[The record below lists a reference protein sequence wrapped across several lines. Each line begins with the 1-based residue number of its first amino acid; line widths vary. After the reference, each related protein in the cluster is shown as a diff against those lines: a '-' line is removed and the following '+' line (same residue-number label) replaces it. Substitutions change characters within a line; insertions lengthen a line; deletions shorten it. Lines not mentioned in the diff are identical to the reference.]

1 MRILNYVLI
10 ATFYRYSL
18 SATALYPI
26 EEQSSI
32 ENHWVAYISHAFEV
46 IGPFPQEAREQH
58 FLNPGYPLKSEIVFP
73 LDYTHAYTSHLADN
87 GFVHWTNHTAAIAR
101 ASSGDSDHKKLESI
115 HYSIQF
121 PGIRWDSIRHT
132 EGWSGLQHHAL
143 LHTTIRLTSALSHN
157 PLSLSRPTYLVLT
170 ASQCSYIA
178 ILNSR
183 HGSLNPRWHAC
194 NIYDTDD
201 MPPVRV
207 PLKAYFD
214 HEAVKI
220 SATDFAI
227 NGMELDVLISLDYEI
242 RLFGDP
248 TVSSDGTTPVV
259 EVDISVKVEQTGDQD
274 VPDIDNNALDSPSL
288 EPNQLRLSNA
298 QVNPHTP
305 CMQFNAKTHVF
316 PHFIDGW
323 AYGDAAGIEVTS
335 CSEEYW
341 SIGGTPRF
349 IDTWVTDEIRVE
361 MIEPIRLA
369 PSQTRLVSM
378 NLVQE
383 KPLLAP
389 AGFLTLELSLH
400 LDIHSSRT
408 PHKLLITIP
417 IQNHPSLCELSEDT
431 EGLLLTYRSV
441 SGTPASAVVIPP
453 PNKTHN
459 ITTQSRILLALHGAG
474 VLVVQGLT
482 PWGLDWREA
491 SRADVCA
498 ALRALVLKLV
508 GVWHEDDYCT
518 AHDLA
523 TEITVPKPPGVPVKT
538 IPVVAI
544 GHSNGGQGALHLT
557 SAFPDC
563 IPALIPAAGYT
574 SARLYVPT
582 QASRGSL
589 FADAAL
595 QSILRASLQGQD
607 GDIIAGNLAL
617 SRVHL
622 VHGGSDENVPVW
634 HSRERMALI
643 KMWNPDADVNM
654 TEIPGKP
661 HFWDTVF
668 KEKPVSNAI
677 QDLVSS
683 PYAASNTIETDF
695 TLTVAWP
702 SESGSM
708 RGWRIRKAKVPGRLS
723 RIHVS
728 GSSIQTTN
736 VHTFSVE
743 LSKSQLKDGDV
754 IEVDSQRIK
763 VPRQSSFWLSYEKD
777 NQWEIVHTAKS
788 YHYGSLSSALTSAM
802 PIALVIPAREG
813 DYYQTIAL
821 RIAHSLYTYLKL
833 DCTILRDSELQGRVL
848 EGRSVVVIGG
858 HHNKYGMAVRSS
870 PLRILPD
877 GSIVIG
883 QKRYNINGVGALS
896 FHKDHVYMDAL
907 DLSGYERIL
916 RAFPLRTGVP
926 GPEWMIIGP
935 ESNTKGFGGI
945 LATG

>member
-1 MRILNYVLI
+1 MHLRTIPSVSIKYVESDSTIDPGL
-10 ATFYRYSL
+10 RR
-18 SATALYPI
+18 
-26 EEQSSI
+26 
-32 ENHWVAYISHAFEV
+32 
-46 IGPFPQEAREQH
+46 EAREQH

-87 GFVHWTNHTAAIAR
+87 GFVHWTNHTAAVAR

-194 NIYDTDD
+194 NIYDTAD

-214 HEAVKI
+214 HEAAEI

-227 NGMELDVLISLDYEI
+227 NGIELDVLISLDYEI

-259 EVDISVKVEQTGDQD
+259 EVDISVKVEQTSDQD
-274 VPDIDNNALDSPSL
+274 VPDIHNNALDSPSL

-349 IDTWVTDEIRVE
+349 IDTWVTDVRNVISWDKGLLSSFPGNPRRNDRAHKIGPVSNAASIDEFGSGKT
-361 MIEPIRLA
+361 A
-369 PSQTRLVSM
+369 PGSCW
-378 NLVQE
+378 
-383 KPLLAP
+383 
-389 AGFLTLELSLH
+389 
-400 LDIHSSRT
+400 
-408 PHKLLITIP
+408 LLITIP

-474 VLVVQGLT
+474 VMHTHPFWISALPRPEYAWVLVVQGLT

-523 TEITVPKPPGVPVKT
+523 TEITVPKPPGVLVKT

-544 GHSNGGQGALHLT
+544 GHSNGGQGALHLA

-607 GDIIAGNLAL
+607 GDMIAGNLAL

-668 KEKPVSNAI
+668 KEEPVSSAI

-788 YHYGSLSSALTSAM
+788 YHSGSLSSALTSAM

>member
-1 MRILNYVLI
+1 
-10 ATFYRYSL
+10 
-18 SATALYPI
+18 
-26 EEQSSI
+26 
-32 ENHWVAYISHAFEV
+32 
-46 IGPFPQEAREQH
+46 
-58 FLNPGYPLKSEIVFP
+58 
-73 LDYTHAYTSHLADN
+73 
-87 GFVHWTNHTAAIAR
+87 
-101 ASSGDSDHKKLESI
+101 
-115 HYSIQF
+115 
-121 PGIRWDSIRHT
+121 
-132 EGWSGLQHHAL
+132 
-143 LHTTIRLTSALSHN
+143 
-157 PLSLSRPTYLVLT
+157 
-170 ASQCSYIA
+170 
-178 ILNSR
+178 
-183 HGSLNPRWHAC
+183 
-194 NIYDTDD
+194 
-201 MPPVRV
+201 
-207 PLKAYFD
+207 
-214 HEAVKI
+214 
-220 SATDFAI
+220 
-227 NGMELDVLISLDYEI
+227 MELDVLISLDYEI

-259 EVDISVKVEQTGDQD
+259 EVDISVKVEQTGDQN
-274 VPDIDNNALDSPSL
+274 VPDIHNNTLDSPSL

-305 CMQFNAKTHVF
+305 CMQVNAKTHVF

-341 SIGGTPRF
+341 SIGGTPKF
-349 IDTWVTDEIRVE
+349 IDTWVTDVRNVIPWDEGLLNSFPGNPHRNDRAHKIGPVSNAASIDE
-361 MIEPIRLA
+361 FGSGKTA
-369 PSQTRLVSM
+369 PGSCW
-378 NLVQE
+378 
-383 KPLLAP
+383 
-389 AGFLTLELSLH
+389 
-400 LDIHSSRT
+400 
-408 PHKLLITIP
+408 
-417 IQNHPSLCELSEDT
+417 NHPSLCELSEDT

-474 VLVVQGLT
+474 VMHTHPFWISAL
-482 PWGLDWREA
+482 PRPEHAWEA

-518 AHDLA
+518 AHDLT

-544 GHSNGGQGALHLT
+544 GHSNGGQGALHLA
-557 SAFPDC
+557 SAFPD
-563 IPALIPAAGYT
+563 Y
-574 SARLYVPT
+574 
-582 QASRGSL
+582 
-589 FADAAL
+589 AAL

-668 KEKPVSNAI
+668 KEEPVSSAI

-683 PYAASNTIETDF
+683 PYAASNKIETDF

-708 RGWRIRKAKVPGRLS
+708 RGWRIRKAKVPGRW
-723 RIHVS
+723 
-728 GSSIQTTN
+728 
-736 VHTFSVE
+736 
-743 LSKSQLKDGDV
+743 DV

-935 ESNTKGFGGI
+935 ESDTKGFGGI

>member
-1 MRILNYVLI
+1 
-10 ATFYRYSL
+10 
-18 SATALYPI
+18 
-26 EEQSSI
+26 
-32 ENHWVAYISHAFEV
+32 
-46 IGPFPQEAREQH
+46 
-58 FLNPGYPLKSEIVFP
+58 
-73 LDYTHAYTSHLADN
+73 
-87 GFVHWTNHTAAIAR
+87 
-101 ASSGDSDHKKLESI
+101 
-115 HYSIQF
+115 
-121 PGIRWDSIRHT
+121 
-132 EGWSGLQHHAL
+132 
-143 LHTTIRLTSALSHN
+143 
-157 PLSLSRPTYLVLT
+157 
-170 ASQCSYIA
+170 
-178 ILNSR
+178 
-183 HGSLNPRWHAC
+183 
-194 NIYDTDD
+194 

-214 HEAVKI
+214 HEAAEI

-259 EVDISVKVEQTGDQD
+259 EVDISVKVEQTSDQD
-274 VPDIDNNALDSPSL
+274 VPDVHNNALDSPSL

-316 PHFIDGW
+316 PLFIDGW

-349 IDTWVTDEIRVE
+349 IDTWVTDVRNVISWDEGLLSSFPGNPRRNDRAHKIGPVSNPASIDE
-361 MIEPIRLA
+361 FGSGKTA
-369 PSQTRLVSM
+369 PGSCW
-378 NLVQE
+378 
-383 KPLLAP
+383 
-389 AGFLTLELSLH
+389 
-400 LDIHSSRT
+400 
-408 PHKLLITIP
+408 LLITIP
-417 IQNHPSLCELSEDT
+417 IQNHPSLCEVSEDT

-518 AHDLA
+518 AHDLT
-523 TEITVPKPPGVPVKT
+523 TEITVPKPPGVLVKT
-538 IPVVAI
+538 IPVVTI
-544 GHSNGGQGALHLT
+544 GHSNGGQGALHLA

-563 IPALIPAAGYT
+563 IPALTPAAGYT

-589 FADAAL
+589 FSDAAL

-654 TEIPGKP
+654 TEIPGNP

-668 KEKPVSNAI
+668 KEEPVSSAI
-677 QDLVSS
+677 HDLVSS

-743 LSKSQLKDGDV
+743 LSKSQLKDRDV

-777 NQWEIVHTAKS
+777 NQWEIVYTAKS
-788 YHYGSLSSALTSAM
+788 YHSGSLSSALTSAM

-821 RIAHSLYTYLKL
+821 RIAHNLYTYLKL

-870 PLRILPD
+870 PLQILPD

-883 QKRYNINGVGALS
+883 EKRYNINGVGALS

-926 GPEWMIIGP
+926 GPKWMIIGP